1 MVLIRLSSFLFA
13 SFTLPALPSLYCFGG
28 LMTAIKEP
36 SFFKATCF
44 SRICWHFEYP
54 QQQLAHFG
62 GIAVAHAN
70 HRRGNVETLWTKCLD
85 IDVMT
90 VRDLNIINWYD
101 TLVEDTVKAVG
112 WFATTVWTQLE
123 VTEVSGGK
131 GMVGE

>member
-1 MVLIRLSSFLFA
+1 MYRYVHN
-13 SFTLPALPSLYCFGG
+13 Y
-28 LMTAIKEP
+28 
-36 SFFKATCF
+36 
-44 SRICWHFEYP
+44 
-54 QQQLAHFG
+54 
-62 GIAVAHAN
+62 
-70 HRRGNVETLWTKCLD
+70 

-131 GMVGE
+131 GNGWGVTHLF